1 MFTIAAGTVEEGDE
15 LLRMAPRTLLLFRV
29 GKMIAG
35 CAVPLALA
43 LLTAFVLLVCGRVLD
58 AAAVF
63 AAGLPLGI
71 AASIV
76 GETFATP
83 VRPGVRP
90 RLLSDP
96 IMMVPLL
103 GMQIVSG
110 MIAGATTFAAAFSA
124 TFVGLSLLASYF
136 VLALAIGLAQIRKSL
151 F

>member
-1 MFTIAAGTVEEGDE
+1 
-15 LLRMAPRTLLLFRV
+15 MAPRAALLFRA

-35 CAVPLALA
+35 CAAPLALA
-43 LLTAFVLLVCGRVLD
+43 LLTALVLLACGRVLD

-63 AAGLPLGI
+63 AAGIPLGI
-71 AASIV
+71 TASIV

-96 IMMVPLL
+96 IMMIPLL
-103 GMQIVSG
+103 GMQITSG
-110 MIAGATTFAAAFSA
+110 MVAGAATFAAAFSA

-136 VLALAIGLAQIRKSL
+136 ILALAIGLAQIRKPL